1 MPSLLAFYCT
11 NNNPYHPARTC
22 YDTFH
27 LMLIFMGFLNIAWLL
42 IINVYYFMIYYTKNP
57 FVKDNFLVI
66 ASPLWKLVKFV
77 VKIVPA
83 GYLIYD
89 VNIVFNYLYMFG
101 IAGGVLGIPYLAP
114 SFTYKNYNTQT

>member
-11 NNNPYHPARTC
+11 NNNPYHPGRTC

-77 VKIVPA
+77 VKIVPT

-101 IAGGVLGIPYLAP
+101 IAGGVLGIP
-114 SFTYKNYNTQT
+114 